1 MMNDDLTHL
10 YSLASVY
17 KSDTMLTCAWLHK
30 GFSII
35 NIFVINYNHVSLT

>member
-17 KSDTMLTCAWLHK
+17 KSDTMLYTRLQ
-30 GFSII
+30 
-35 NIFVINYNHVSLT
+35 YNKYFCE